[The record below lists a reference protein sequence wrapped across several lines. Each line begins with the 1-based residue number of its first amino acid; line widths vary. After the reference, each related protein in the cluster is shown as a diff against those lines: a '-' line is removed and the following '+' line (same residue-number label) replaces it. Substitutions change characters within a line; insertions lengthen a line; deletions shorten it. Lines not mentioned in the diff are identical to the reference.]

1 MALAS
6 FTAYQVVSRHVGP
19 ATVERGFELCFLSEV
34 ERVRGLGRLGVEDR
48 SSCAG

>member
-19 ATVERGFELCFLSEV
+19 ATVERGFELCFL
-34 ERVRGLGRLGVEDR
+34 RDR
-48 SSCAG
+48 DEAKWKE